1 MVSGKPPRHSKS
13 KAEPVTIDLDAK
25 DVKAISAEGDA
36 ARTDDKAGDQ
46 TPVAKAEPS
55 VEETKPAAAD
65 PAPVWDQPKKSPSS
79 QNRMSA
85 RRTHRLA
92 HRRRKALRTSQKS
105 PFHQLPYRQKPMP
118 NRQLPHT
125 ARAPLRLPQPLRNRP
140 LAPQPPPA
148 HPAAPPQLQNPHR
161 PPPHLDRPNPPRHN
175 RLNVNRPQ
183 PRA

>member
-65 PAPVWDQPKKSPSS
+65 PAPVWDQPKNPPRARTECRQDGLIAWRTEGGKPCGQAKRARFTSCRTAKADAKPATTAYGASASS
-79 QNRMSA
+79 AAAAASKPAFGSTASTSA
-85 RRTHRLA
+85 
-92 HRRRKALRTSQKS
+92 SGS
-105 PFHQLPYRQKPMP
+105 
-118 NRQLPHT
+118 
-125 ARAPLRLPQPLRNRP
+125 
-140 LAPQPPPA
+140 
-148 HPAAPPQLQNPHR
+148 AAAAAKPHR